1 MGTFDGRVAIVT
13 GAANGIG
20 RASAAML
27 ARHGARV
34 VCADVDDDAGATTV
48 AAIGAAGG
56 QAMFVHTDVS
66 RPEAVEHLVQTTVE
80 TYGRLDIA
88 HNNAGIVGAG
98 QPIPD
103 YPLDDWQRGIGVML
117 SGVFYGMKYQIPA
130 ILAHGEG
137 GAIVNTSSGAGLI
150 GFPGMCAY
158 VAAKHG
164 VIGLTRTAALEYGA
178 QGLRINAICPG
189 TARTKMVAE
198 WLGSGGPEHEAEN
211 EAQVVALHPIG
222 RIAEA
227 DEIAE
232 LVVWLASPAASF
244 MSGAAVPI
252 DGGYTIQ

>member
-1 MGTFDGRVAIVT
+1 MALFDGRVAMVT

-34 VCADVDDDAGATTV
+34 VCADVDDAG
-48 AAIGAAGG
+48 GAASVEAITAEGG
-56 QAMFVHTDVS
+56 TAMFVHTDVS
-66 RPEAVEHLVQTTVE
+66 RPEAVDELVRRTVE
-80 TYGRLDIA
+80 EFGRLDIA

-103 YPLDDWQRGIGVML
+103 YPIDDWERGIGVML

-130 ILAHGEG
+130 ILAHGDG

-178 QGLRINAICPG
+178 QGIRINAICPG
-189 TARTKMVAE
+189 TARTKMVND
-198 WLGSGGPEHEAEN
+198 WLGSAGPDHLAEN

-222 RIAEA
+222 RIAEP

-232 LVVWLASPAASF
+232 LVIWLASPAASF

>member
-1 MGTFDGRVAIVT
+1 MGMFDGRVAMVT

-20 RASAAML
+20 RATASLL
-27 ARHGARV
+27 AHHGARV
-34 VCADVDDDAGATTV
+34 VCADVDDDGGAATV
-48 AAIGAAGG
+48 AAIIAAGG
-56 QAMFVHTDVS
+56 EAMFVHTDVS
-66 RPEAVEHLVQTTVE
+66 RPESVERLVQTTVSSF
-80 TYGRLDIA
+80 GRLDIA

-103 YPLDDWQRGIGVML
+103 YPIDDWERGIGVML

-130 ILAHGEG
+130 ILAHGDG
-137 GAIVNTSSGAGLI
+137 GAIINTSSGAGLV

-189 TARTKMVAE
+189 TARTKMVND
-198 WLGSGGPEHEAEN
+198 WLGAGGPEQQVEN

-222 RIAEA
+222 RIADPE
-227 DEIAE
+227 EIAE
-232 LVVWLASPAASF
+232 LVIWLASPAASF
-244 MSGAAVPI
+244 MSGATVPI